1 MKIHSLRWIQKYNSS
16 DASYK
21 HFDFS
26 SDKQRLL
33 KLQHLKDK
41 SVTYN
46 ATNDETACI
55 CSNFRSLGL
64 HCELSTVLTVV
75 KKKKKK
81 KNVDYLCTVPDCTI
95 KRTGLDYHPTL
106 KNYIYYKKE

>member
-1 MKIHSLRWIQKYNSS
+1 MDVMTLKYTIMKIHSLRWIQKYNSS

-81 KNVDYLCTVPDCTI
+81 RMLTICAQFQTVP
-95 KRTGLDYHPTL
+95 
-106 KNYIYYKKE
+106 